1 MEIKKAEWPE
11 RSCREPVWGR
21 YQSYACE
28 LPDLHRGPCVS
39 LSVQDSV
46 QRREIWEDQQKGQD
60 GSQTAQNDDSEAQT
74 R

>member
-1 MEIKKAEWPE
+1 MEIQKAVWPE

-21 YQSYACE
+21 YTAYTCE

-46 QRREIWEDQQKGQD
+46 KRREVW
-60 GSQTAQNDDSEAQT
+60 EAQQEAPSGPET
-74 R
+74 PQEAPAL

>member
-1 MEIKKAEWPE
+1 MEIRKAQWPE

-28 LPDLHRGPCVS
+28 LPDLHKGPCVS

-46 QRREIWEDQQKGQD
+46 QRREIWEDQQKAPEG
-60 GSQTAQNDDSEAQT
+60 AQSAQEAQT
-74 R
+74 P

>member
-1 MEIKKAEWPE
+1 MEIQKAQWPE

-39 LSVQDSV
+39 LSVKDSV
-46 QRREIWEDQQKGQD
+46 QRREVWEDQQKAQD
-60 GSQTAQNDDSEAQT
+60 GPQTAQEAQT
-74 R
+74 P

>member
-1 MEIKKAEWPE
+1 MEISKAVWPE

-39 LSVQDSV
+39 LSVKDSV
-46 QRREIWEDQQKGQD
+46 QRREIWEDQQKAPEGP
-60 GSQTAQNDDSEAQT
+60 QTVQEAQT
-74 R
+74 P

>member
-1 MEIKKAEWPE
+1 MQIQKAVWPE

-21 YQSYACE
+21 YMSYACE

-46 QRREIWEDQQKGQD
+46 QRREVWEDQENPQEAPSGPETPQEA
-60 GSQTAQNDDSEAQT
+60 TAP
-74 R
+74 